1 VKIGILMLR
10 HPPTRKSPIIPE
22 VIHLLREWG
31 ITVDLIYP
39 EEQLADLKK
48 VQVKHD
54 FYIIKSGTDLS
65 LSLAGA
71 LHASK
76 AITLNPYPI
85 TLMMRNKI
93 FATHRLT
100 VAGIPTPETYVTSQV
115 EQLAPL
121 LEKGPLIIKPFT
133 HCNGQGV
140 HVVWDHD
147 GLGRISP
154 NQGPIFAQRYY
165 SPQGKDHKIYYI
177 NGQIFGVKRV
187 WPARTY
193 EEKIGKPFTISSTL
207 RQIALRCSRA
217 FGIEL
222 LGFDVIF
229 SEGRPYV
236 VDINCFPGFKGVPNA
251 ALRLADFIYSYGQ
264 RVLNGKVEQHNF
276 KEVIQS

>member
-1 VKIGILMLR
+1 VKIGIVMLR
-10 HPPTRKSPIIPE
+10 HPPTRKSPIMPE
-22 VIHLLREWG
+22 VIRLLREWG
-31 ITVDLIYP
+31 ATVDLIYP

-54 FYIIKSGTDLS
+54 FYVIKSGTDLS

-71 LHASK
+71 LHASN
-76 AITLNPYPI
+76 AITLNPYPV

-93 FATHRLT
+93 FATHRLRI
-100 VAGIPTPETYVTSQV
+100 AGVPIPETYVTSRV

-140 HVVWDHD
+140 HIVWDHD
-147 GLGRISP
+147 GLSRISP

-177 NGQIFGVKRV
+177 DGQIFGVKRI

-193 EEKIGKPFTISSTL
+193 EEKVGKPFTISSTL

-229 SEGRPYV
+229 SGGRPYV

-251 ALRLADFIYSYGQ
+251 ALRLADFIYTYGQ
-264 RVLNGKVEQHNF
+264 RVLDGKVMRQDF
-276 KEVIQS
+276 KKVMLS

>member
-1 VKIGILMLR
+1 VKIGILLLR

-31 ITVDLIYP
+31 VTVDLIYP

-48 VQVKHD
+48 VQVNHD
-54 FYIIKSGTDLS
+54 LYIIKSGTELS
-65 LSLAGA
+65 LSLAGV
-71 LHASK
+71 LYASK
-76 AITLNPYPI
+76 ALTLNPYPV

-93 FATHRLT
+93 FATHQLRI
-100 VAGIPTPETYVTSQV
+100 AGIPTPETYVTSQV

-121 LEKGPLIIKPFT
+121 LDKGPLIIKPFI

-140 HVVWDHD
+140 HVIWDHD
-147 GLGRISP
+147 GLGRISS

-193 EEKIGKPFTISSTL
+193 EEKVGKPFTISSTL

-222 LGFDVIF
+222 FGFDVIF

-236 VDINCFPGFKGVPNA
+236 VDINCFPGFKGVPDA
-251 ALRLADFIYSYGQ
+251 ALRLADFIYTYGQ
-264 RVLNGKVEQHNF
+264 HVLDGRVEQHNF
-276 KEVIQS
+276 NEVIQ